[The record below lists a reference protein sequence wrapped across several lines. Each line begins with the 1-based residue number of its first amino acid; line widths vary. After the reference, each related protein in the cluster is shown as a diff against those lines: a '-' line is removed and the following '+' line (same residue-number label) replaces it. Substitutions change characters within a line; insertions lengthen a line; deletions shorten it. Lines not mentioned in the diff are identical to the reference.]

1 VDWSTPLSL
10 AIGGGPVVVD
20 LKNAVFAPTV
30 PVPVMM
36 PTAAPPGAFE
46 EFFRG
51 AYRNLLTVAMY
62 VGATEGEAEDAVAS
76 AMEDVF
82 RRWSEIA
89 NPLAYARKAT
99 VSNFLKD
106 KGRHGRL
113 IRRVIERGEAAGG
126 YQDPGLTVWED
137 REWVTQLLKALS
149 PAQRE
154 VMAAVLDEFRPAEV
168 AQLLGATPAAVRQ
181 NLHAA
186 RRRLIQSLT
195 GQGFV
200 GSAGAGH
207 RARARRIDDHR

>member
-20 LKNAVFAPTV
+20 LKNAVFALAV
-30 PVPVMM
+30 PVPVML
-36 PTAAPPGAFE
+36 PTAAPPGACQ

-51 AYRNLLTVAMY
+51 AYRKLLTVAMY

-106 KGRHGRL
+106 KGRQDRL
-113 IRRVIERGEAAGG
+113 IRRVIERREAPGG
-126 YQDPGLTVWED
+126 DQDSGLTVWED
-137 REWVTQLLKALS
+137 REWVTQLLNALS

-154 VMAAVLDEFRPAEV
+154 VMVLVVDEFRPAEV
-168 AQLLGATPAAVRQ
+168 AQLLGTTPAAVRQ
-181 NLHAA
+181 NLYAA

-195 GQGFV
+195 EQ
-200 GSAGAGH
+200 GSAESAG
-207 RARARRIDDHR
+207 RRPETTRREDR